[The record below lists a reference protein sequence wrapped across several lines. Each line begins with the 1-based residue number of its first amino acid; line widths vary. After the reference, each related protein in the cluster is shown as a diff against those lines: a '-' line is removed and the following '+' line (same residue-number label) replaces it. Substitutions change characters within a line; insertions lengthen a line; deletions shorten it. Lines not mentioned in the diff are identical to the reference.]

1 MGFSGGSDHKES
13 TYNAKDMD
21 SVPGLERSTGE
32 GNGYPLQY
40 SCLGDSM
47 DREAWQATSVRG
59 VAKSWARRAT
69 NPHTNTWDSP
79 AASSINQ
86 TEEPGRLPSM
96 AS

>member
-1 MGFSGGSDHKES
+1 MGFSGDSDHKES

-47 DREAWQATSVRG
+47 DREALQATRVHG
-59 VAKSWARRAT
+59 VAKSWTR
-69 NPHTNTWDSP
+69 
-79 AASSINQ
+79 
-86 TEEPGRLPSM
+86 
-96 AS
+96 